1 MEAAQSMVDIL
12 TTQVR
17 NANFT
22 TTDTLHKNAQ
32 ACIVNAMGYVS
43 PTPRLEL
50 LGNRAMS
57 AARAF
62 AAKLTMLNPAEEERR
77 AALSALAE
85 FRAEL
90 ENAAPSNM
98 ARHLGF

>member
-1 MEAAQSMVDIL
+1 MVDFL

-22 TTDTLHKNAQ
+22 TTDSLHKNAR

-43 PTPRLEL
+43 PTPRLEA
-50 LGNRAMS
+50 LGHRAMS
-57 AARAF
+57 AALAF
-62 AAKLTMLNPAEEERR
+62 AAKLTMLNSAEEERR
-77 AALSALAE
+77 VALSALVE

-90 ENAAPSNM
+90 EIAAPSKM